1 MFDFQSDLDEKK
13 LKVCKEVDPVLYES
27 NAPSF
32 YVVVDHPLPQPILT
46 KLVKFITNITKTINF
61 RIISALPFQPREKDL
76 ERAIVDLYTQHGTDL
91 KKYIP
96 EWSNVV
102 TIGRGIYNILKSDD
116 LSIEGFYDT
125 IQWKTSFF
133 TPELKA
139 TVYPCPNHFLWLEK
153 DTFERYFTLH
163 QFDFAL
169 KNKPKKLRIPKPEL
183 VDFKTEEEI
192 AKFLESRIDYTGI
205 TSFDLET
212 KGLDPWSK
220 KGKIICLTLSF
231 DDEVNKAYFLP
242 FNLIDIPLLGKFFKK
257 KKLIGNNIKYDI
269 KWLRV
274 KAQIPRD
281 CLNLFWDNMK
291 SSHAINEIQYNS
303 LKSDAWLYTPYGGYD
318 LPLSLY
324 QERYPACKDDYS
336 LIPHDILQPYATMDA
351 LVSLDCYRAHQK
363 EIDDLDRLCKLD
375 NGWSIRRALTDI
387 SFPAIATFT
396 DIEINGMCYDWEK
409 LKVLSKELQE
419 EIAKRKIEIYK
430 LLNIPSTVNI
440 SSGDQL
446 GKFLESKGWEDPG
459 RSVKKIYLTNEAAML
474 YWKKKG
480 HKEVVQ
486 LQEYTEC
493 ETVLKT
499 FVGLEKN
506 EKGKPTGYFQYR
518 ADDNKIHGTFRV
530 SMADS
535 WRGKSGDP
543 NLQNVIKNS
552 TVKLN
557 GVPLH
562 VRVRECFCV
571 PGNDWVISEND
582 GSGLQLHIAASYSQD
597 PVMVDLFCN
606 KGGDMHSITGRAV
619 FCPDVPIEEFL
630 KNKKEYPYK
639 LYRKKAKAANF
650 GLLFGA
656 SSRTFASASLV
667 PEWTYDEAKE
677 YVATYHLE
685 KLQKQFLEKLL
696 KQSPYANNKK
706 EAGTIVGDEKTFN
719 EDQVVFSYYWAA
731 AEDIRTKFFNTYK
744 GLAEWHTSQ
753 HSFGKKHGYVQ
764 SIWGPIRRVPFL
776 THVGKD
782 DDGMRTKNYE
792 NICLNSPVQ
801 NFENCYMMYN
811 MVRVNQDLH
820 DNNMQTNMIGNIH
833 DSFIAYLLR
842 SEMDKDKEIFLN
854 RFHEPLP
861 EVMKGIPYEI
871 ELGYSDYTKGEVW
884 GITEHEF

>member
-13 LKVCKEVDPVLYES
+13 VSVCKEVNPVLYDS
-27 NAPSF
+27 INPSL
-32 YVVVDHPLPQPILT
+32 YVVVDHPLPQPTLS
-46 KLVKFITNITKTINF
+46 KLIKFISTSVKTESF

-76 ERAIVDLYTQHGTDL
+76 ERAIVALYTQHGTNL
-91 KKYIP
+91 TKYIP
-96 EWSNVV
+96 DWSNVV

-125 IQWKTSFF
+125 IQWKTAFF
-133 TPELKA
+133 APDLKA

-153 DTFERYFTLH
+153 NTFERFFTLH
-163 QFDFAL
+163 QLDFAI
-169 KNKPKKLRIPKPEL
+169 KNKPKKARIPKPNL
-183 VDFKTEEEI
+183 VDFTSWDEISAFLKTR
-192 AKFLESRIDYTGI
+192 LDYTGV

-212 KGLDPWSK
+212 RGLDPWSE
-220 KGKIICLTLSF
+220 KGKIICLTLAF
-231 DDEVNKAYFLP
+231 DDEQNKAYYLP
-242 FNLIDIPLLGKFFKK
+242 FHLINLQLLEQFFKN

-274 KAQIPRD
+274 KAGIPRS

-291 SSHAINEIQYNS
+291 SSHALNELQYNS

-324 QERYPACKDDYS
+324 QARYPACKEDYS
-336 LIPHDILQPYATMDA
+336 LIPHNVLQPYATMDA
-351 LVSLDCYRAHQK
+351 LVSLECYRAHQR
-363 EIDDLDRLCKLD
+363 EIDELDAICKLD
-375 NGWSIRRALTDI
+375 NGWSIRRTLTDI
-387 SFPAIATFT
+387 SFPAIGTFT

-409 LKVLSKELQE
+409 LKILSKELQE
-419 EIAKRKIEIYK
+419 EIEKRKIEIYK
-430 LLNIPSTVNI
+430 LLNIPESINI

-480 HKEVVQ
+480 HKEVDL
-486 LQEYTEC
+486 LQAYTEC

-506 EKGKPTGYFQYR
+506 SKGKPTGYFQYR

-543 NLQNVIKNS
+543 NLQNIIKNS
-552 TVKLN
+552 TVKL
-557 GVPLH
+557 GGKFLH
-562 VRVRECFCV
+562 VRVRECFCI
-571 PGNDWVISEND
+571 PGDDWVISEND
-582 GSGLQLHIAASYSQD
+582 AAGLQLRVGASLSQD
-597 PVMVDLFCN
+597 PIMIDIFCN

-619 FCPDVPIEEFL
+619 FCPEVPIEDFI

-639 LYRKKAKAANF
+639 VYRKKAKAVNF

-656 SSRTFASASLV
+656 SAKTFASASLV
-667 PEWTYDEAKE
+667 PEWTFEEAKE
-677 YVATYHLE
+677 YVITYHLE
-685 KLQKQFLEKLL
+685 EKQEKFYTLL
-696 KQSPYANNKK
+696 LRDINSNKEIK
-706 EAGTIVGDEKTFN
+706 DKTLFK
-719 EDQVVFSYYWAA
+719 EDQRIFSYYWAA
-731 AEDIRTKFFNTYK
+731 ADNIRTKFFDTYR
-744 GLAEWHTSQ
+744 GLAEWHKTQ
-753 HSFGKKHGYVQ
+753 HAFGKKHGYVQ
-764 SIWGPIRRVPFL
+764 SIWGPIRRVPYL
-776 THVGKD
+776 VYVGKD

-811 MVRVNQDLH
+811 MVRVNNDLH
-820 DNNMQTNMIGNIH
+820 HADFQTNLIGNIH
-833 DSFIAYLLR
+833 DSFIAYLHKD
-842 SEMDKDKEIFLN
+842 EMSRDKEIFLKH
-854 RFHEPLP
+854 FHEPLP

-871 ELGYSDYTKGEVW
+871 ELGYSDYSKGEVW